1 MGGITQVMRRIGGA
15 LAVVAVVGLWP
26 HPAAAQAPSSSAPS
40 PRYEP
45 LVRGWEQFFRVTWE
59 PFERRGRPYLRGYIF
74 NDGGFTAMRVQL
86 LVEAL
91 DASGNVVKQTV
102 HWGHQVPPGSRVYYE
117 VPAPQ
122 AAPAYRVSMFAYD
135 WLQTASLETP

>member
-1 MGGITQVMRRIGGA
+1 MNLIRRGSAAVA
-15 LAVVAVVGLWP
+15 LVSVVWLWP
-26 HPAAAQAPSSSAPS
+26 NLVAAQGSSA

-59 PFERRGRPYLRGYIF
+59 PFERRGRPYLGGYIF
-74 NDGGFTAMRVQL
+74 NDWGLTAMRAQL

-91 DASGNVVKQTV
+91 DASGNVVQQTV
-102 HWGHQVPPGSRVYYE
+102 HWVGHTIPPGSRVYFE

-122 AAPAYRVSMFAYD
+122 AASAYRVSVFAFD
-135 WLQTASLETP
+135 WLQTASLEAP

>member
-1 MGGITQVMRRIGGA
+1 MKLIRRGSAAVA
-15 LAVVAVVGLWP
+15 LLSVVSLWP
-26 HPAAAQAPSSSAPS
+26 HLAAAQGSSA

-59 PFERRGRPYLRGYIF
+59 PFERRGRPYLGGYIF
-74 NDGGFTAMRVQL
+74 NDGGFTAMRAQL

-91 DASGNVVKQTV
+91 DPSGNVVKQTV
-102 HWGHQVPPGSRVYYE
+102 HWVGSPIPPGARVYFE

-122 AAPAYRVSMFAYD
+122 AAPAYRVSVFAFD
-135 WLQTASLETP
+135 WLQTASLEAP